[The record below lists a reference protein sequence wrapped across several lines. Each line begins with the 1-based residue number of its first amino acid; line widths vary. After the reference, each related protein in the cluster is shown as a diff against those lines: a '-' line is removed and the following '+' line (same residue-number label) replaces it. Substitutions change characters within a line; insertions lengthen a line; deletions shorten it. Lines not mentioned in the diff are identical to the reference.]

1 MTSTEIP
8 AAARFAF
15 ITDDCRR
22 AQSCVCGFCK
32 WMAIPSGHGAI
43 VQSCDYGD
51 CRRTA
56 TGNCP
61 RFGYPVCP
69 RHAHA
74 NCHNHAKG
82 AECTTIPMPR

>member
-8 AAARFAF
+8 AAARFQL

-22 AQSCVCGFCK
+22 ANSCVCGFCK
-32 WMAIPSGHGAI
+32 WAVVTAQKII
-43 VQSCDYGD
+43 RSCDYGD
-51 CRRTA
+51 CHRTA

-82 AECTTIPMPR
+82 AECTTTPMPR